1 MFVPLLDLTATNEKI
16 PRSIIFKILDFRL
29 RYHHIFSGFKA
40 IYTET
45 TVNTIRVKSGLGTAN

>member
-16 PRSIIFKILDFRL
+16 PRGIIFKILDFRL
-29 RYHHIFSGFKA
+29 RYHHIFSRFKA